1 LETYLLIIGVE
12 MESQMSTAAQVVIAV
27 VPIVGIVIGGVVV
40 FFYLLWRNKQIT
52 LLIAQGTYKAKNFD
66 LRLFSLLTGL
76 LLFGI
81 GIVLS
86 VFFFLLEGLTY
97 TLLGGL
103 IPLVLGLSLI
113 LFYKVYPKENN
124 T

>member
-1 LETYLLIIGVE
+1 

>member
-1 LETYLLIIGVE
+1 MG
-12 MESQMSTAAQVVIAV
+12 SQISVAAQVVIAV
-27 VPIVGIVIGGVVV
+27 VPIVGIVIGGIVV
-40 FFYLLWRNKQIT
+40 FFYLLWRNKQIS
-52 LLIAQGTYKAKNFD
+52 LLIAQGTYKPAQFN

-97 TLLGGL
+97 ALLGGL
-103 IPLVLGLSLI
+103 IPLILGLSLI
-113 LFYKVYPKENN
+113 VFYKVYPKENN
-124 T
+124 A

>member
-1 LETYLLIIGVE
+1 METYLLIIGVE